1 MSIIGTRRWRAVR
14 DHVLHRDHRRCMM
27 TRDGVVCGAY
37 ADTVQH
43 VIRREHGGTDELS
56 NLVAACQPCNYG
68 ESSGSDPRPP
78 GRLTATAVTIVSV
91 LDAYG
96 IQTGAG
102 RRRAISTLAE
112 ACPGVRYRSADID
125 AACRW
130 RRHRG
135 PLGRL

>member
-1 MSIIGTRRWRAVR
+1 
-14 DHVLHRDHRRCMM
+14 M

-43 VIRREHGGTDELS
+43 VIRRQHGGGDDLA

-68 ESSGSDPRPP
+68 EASGPDPGCGP
-78 GRLTATAVTIVSV
+78 GPLSARAVMVVQV

-102 RRRAISTLAE
+102 RRRAIATLAG
-112 ACPGVRYRSADID
+112 ACPGVRFRSADID